1 MLRVELRKLGQG
13 LLTRR
18 VDLTRGKGLT
28 NIRVYIKRK
37 GKGLLTIR
45 VELDTG
51 IGSQKGGK
59 LRCGEG
65 EIMRYNREEDMRE
78 K

>member
-1 MLRVELRKLGQG
+1 M
-13 LLTRR
+13 LTRR
-18 VDLTRGKGLT
+18 VDLGIADKKSRSNERKRFD
-28 NIRVYIKRK
+28 IRVYIKRK

>member
-1 MLRVELRKLGQG
+1 M
-13 LLTRR
+13 LTRR

>member
-1 MLRVELRKLGQG
+1 M
-13 LLTRR
+13 LTRR

-65 EIMRYNREEDMRE
+65 EIMRYNREEDMRG